1 MWHEDVQTL
10 MMGSTA
16 APLHVVASGWPVCVC
31 VNTSHALLNV
41 A

>member
-16 APLHVVASGWPVCVC
+16 APLHVVASGWPVCVD
-31 VNTSHALLNV
+31 TSHALLNV